1 MWEFVADTFNLTGL
15 IPHGFC
21 LKWNPLLLWTLV
33 VSDMVITVSYFS
45 IPFAIW
51 FFAQRRPDVYHR
63 GLFVLFGLF
72 IIACGITHLFDVL
85 IIWRPHYWINALAKA
100 FSAIISLGAAI
111 VLWRIMPDA
120 LRAPSALQLEQA
132 KSALEQLNIELED
145 RVRDRTQELKSSNAK
160 LQEAFN
166 ELTAL
171 NQQIQREKTL
181 LRGLLDNIPDYVFI
195 KDTDSVYIACNKAVE
210 AYFGVPESQIIGKT
224 DFDFVDAETA
234 KFFRQKDREML
245 TSGELSINEELIT
258 HPDGQQFYLETLKTP
273 FKDNENRILGLI
285 GVARNITERKQVEI
299 KLELAAKVFN
309 HAREGIMI
317 TDAAATI
324 IEVNDT
330 YTQITGY
337 NREEAIGQTPSML
350 QSGRHTPEFYA
361 AMWEAL
367 LNEGYWCGEIWNR
380 HKSGNVYAEMI
391 TISAVKDSNG
401 KIQNYVGMFTDITHM
416 KEHQLQLEYIAHYD
430 ALTQLP
436 NRLLLTDRLQQAMVN
451 NDRHK
456 TMLAVVYLDLDGFKA
471 VNDNYDHKIG
481 DELLIAISERM
492 KEALRQ
498 GDTLSRIGGD
508 EFVAVLIDLEH
519 IKACEPILARLL
531 HSAAAPILIN
541 GIELQVSAS
550 VGVTFYPL
558 DNVDADLLIRHAD
571 QAMYI
576 AKQEGKNRY
585 HLFDVEQDAAIK
597 TQQQQLE
604 EIQRSLHQHE
614 FELYYQ
620 PKVNLVTRQVIGVEA
635 LIRWRH
641 PERGL
646 LLPHDFLPVIENQP
660 LSVELGEWVLDTA
673 LNQIRAWRAQDI
685 DLSVSVNVGARQ
697 FQQINFVARLQKML
711 AAYPDIPTNRLEL
724 EILETSALGDLAV
737 ISEKIKACQALGL
750 RFALDDFGT
759 GFSSLTYL
767 RHLPVDTLKIDRTFV
782 RDMLDDEDDLAIVN
796 SVIGLAHT
804 FKRKVIAEGVE
815 TPKHAKKLLSLNCEL
830 AQGYGIAK
838 PMPAAEVVAWL
849 HDWAATKWRA
859 NQI

>member
-33 VSDMVITVSYFS
+33 ASDAVITVSYFS

-85 IIWRPHYWINALAKA
+85 IIWRPHYWMNALAKA

-120 LRAPSALQLEQA
+120 LHAPSALQLEQA
-132 KSALEQLNIELED
+132 KSAVEQLNIELED
-145 RVRDRTQELKSSNAK
+145 RVRDRTQELKNSNAK

-166 ELTAL
+166 ALTAL

-210 AYFGVPESQIIGKT
+210 AYFGMPESQIIGKT
-224 DFDFVDAETA
+224 DFDFVDAATA

-245 TSGELSINEELIT
+245 ASGELSINEELIT

-273 FKDNENRILGLI
+273 FRDNENRILGLI

-337 NREEAIGQTPSML
+337 SREEAIGQSPSML

-367 LNEGYWCGEIWNR
+367 LNDGYWCGEIWNR

-401 KIQNYVGMFTDITHM
+401 KIQNYVGLFTDITHM

-471 VNDNYDHKIG
+471 VNDNYDHKFG
-481 DELLIAISERM
+481 DELLIAVSERM

-519 IKACEPILARLL
+519 IQACEPILARLL

-604 EIQRSLHQHE
+604 EIQRALHQHE

-641 PERGL
+641 SERGL

-673 LNQIRAWRAQDI
+673 LSQIRAWRAQEV

-711 AAYPDIPTNRLEL
+711 ASYPDIPTNRLEL

-796 SVIGLAHT
+796 SVIGLART

-815 TPKHAKKLLSLNCEL
+815 TSKHAKKLLSLNCVL

-838 PMPAAEVVAWL
+838 PMPAGEVVAWL
-849 HDWAATKWRA
+849 QDWAATKSRA
-859 NQI
+859 NRI

>member
-33 VSDMVITVSYFS
+33 GSDAVITVSYFS

-63 GLFVLFGLF
+63 GLFALFGLF
-72 IIACGITHLFDVL
+72 IIACGVTHLFEVL
-85 IIWRPHYWINALAKA
+85 MIWRPYYWMNALAKA

-120 LRAPSALQLEQA
+120 LSAPSALQLEQA

-171 NQQIQREKTL
+171 NQQIQRERTL

-210 AYFGVPESQIIGKT
+210 AYFGVPESRIIGKT

-245 TSGELSINEELIT
+245 ASGELSINEELIT

-273 FKDNENRILGLI
+273 FRDNENRILGLI

-337 NREEAIGQTPSML
+337 SREEVIGQSPSML

-367 LNEGYWCGEIWNR
+367 LNDGYWCGEIWNR

-401 KIQNYVGMFTDITHM
+401 KIQNYVGLFTDITHM

-436 NRLLLTDRLQQAMVN
+436 NRLLLTDRLQQAMVS

-456 TMLAVVYLDLDGFKA
+456 NRLAVVYLDLDGFKA

-481 DELLIAISERM
+481 DELLIAVSERM

-519 IKACEPILARLL
+519 IEACEPVLARLL
-531 HSAAAPILIN
+531 HAAAAPILIN
-541 GIELQVSAS
+541 GVELQVSAS
-550 VGVTFYPL
+550 VGVTFYPP

-604 EIQRSLHQHE
+604 EIQRALHQHE

-635 LIRWRH
+635 LIRWPH
-641 PERGL
+641 PERGV

-660 LSVELGEWVLDTA
+660 LSVELGEWVLGTA
-673 LNQIRAWRAQDI
+673 LNQIRAWQAQDI

-711 AAYPDIPTNRLEL
+711 ASYPDIPTNRLEL
-724 EILETSALGDLAV
+724 EILETSALGDLAIV
-737 ISEKIKACQALGL
+737 SEKIKACQALGL

-815 TPKHAKKLLSLNCEL
+815 TPRHAKKLLSLNCEL

-838 PMPAAEVVAWL
+838 PMPAAEVAAWL
-849 HDWAATKWRA
+849 QDWAAAKVRA
-859 NQI
+859 NRI

>member
-1 MWEFVADTFNLTGL
+1 M
-15 IPHGFC
+15 
-21 LKWNPLLLWTLV
+21 
-33 VSDMVITVSYFS
+33 
-45 IPFAIW
+45 
-51 FFAQRRPDVYHR
+51 
-63 GLFVLFGLF
+63 
-72 IIACGITHLFDVL
+72 
-85 IIWRPHYWINALAKA
+85 AKA
-100 FSAIISLGAAI
+100 FTAIISLGTAMI
-111 VLWRIMPDA
+111 VWRIMPTA
-120 LRAPSALQLEQA
+120 LRMPSTLQLEQA
-132 KSALEQLNIELED
+132 KSALELLNVELED
-145 RVRDRTQELKSSNAK
+145 RVRDRTQELECSNAK

-166 ELTAL
+166 KLTAL

-195 KDTDSVYIACNKAVE
+195 KDTDSMYIACNKAVE
-210 AYFGVPESQIIGKT
+210 AYFGVPESEIIGKT

-245 TSGELSINEELIT
+245 ASGEFSINEELII

-273 FKDNENRILGLI
+273 FRDNENRIMGLI

-317 TDAAATI
+317 TDAAVTI

-337 NREEAIGQTPSML
+337 SREEAIGQTPSML

-367 LNEGYWCGEIWNR
+367 LNDGYWCGEIWNR

-401 KIQNYVGMFTDITHM
+401 KIQNYVGLFTDITHM

-436 NRLLLTDRLQQAMVN
+436 NRLLLTDRLKQAMAN
-451 NDRHK
+451 HDRHK
-456 TMLAVVYLDLDGFKA
+456 KMLTVVYLDLDGFKA
-471 VNDNYDHKIG
+471 VNDNYDHRIG
-481 DELLIAISERM
+481 DELLIAVSKRM
-492 KEALRQ
+492 QDALRE

-519 IKACEPILARLL
+519 IESCEPILARLL
-531 HSAAAPILIN
+531 HSAAEPILID

-550 VGVTFYPL
+550 VGVTFYPS

-576 AKQEGKNRY
+576 AKQKGKNRY
-585 HLFDVEQDAAIK
+585 HLFDIEQDAAIK

-604 EIQRSLHQHE
+604 EIQRALYQHE
-614 FELYYQ
+614 FELFYQ
-620 PKVNLVTRQVIGVEA
+620 PKVNLVTGQVIGVEA
-635 LIRWRH
+635 LVRWQH

-646 LLPHDFLPVIENQP
+646 LSPDDFLPVIENQP
-660 LSVELGEWVLDTA
+660 LSVELGEWVLDTV
-673 LNQIRAWRAQDI
+673 LGQIRAWQAQNI

-697 FQQINFVARLQKML
+697 FQQINFVARLEKL
-711 AAYPDIPTNRLEL
+711 LSTYPDISANRLEL
-724 EILETSALGDLAV
+724 EILETSALEDLSIV
-737 ISEKIKACQALGL
+737 SEKIKACQALGL
-750 RFALDDFGT
+750 QFALDDFGT

-796 SVIGLAHT
+796 SVIDLAHT

-815 TPKHAKKLLSLNCEL
+815 TSQHAEKLLSLNCEL
-830 AQGYGIAK
+830 AQGYGIAE
-838 PMPAAEVVAWL
+838 PMPATELIAWL
-849 HDWAATKWRA
+849 QDWNVA
-859 NQI
+859 NMAKSNLQKRRVT